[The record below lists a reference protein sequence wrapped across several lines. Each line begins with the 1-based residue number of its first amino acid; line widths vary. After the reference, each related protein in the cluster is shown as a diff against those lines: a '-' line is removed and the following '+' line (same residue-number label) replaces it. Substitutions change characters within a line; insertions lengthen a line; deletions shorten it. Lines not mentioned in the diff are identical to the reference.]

1 LTARPRGGEAGPT
14 SLRVRRHPIDRQRP
28 SFGWSPHPLARRPR
42 RSDVPWKL
50 FKDGRQWRIGTAAD
64 VAWIANATVVG
75 KTITAAIPLVFDAYA
90 TFYAFDDPAHADS
103 VGMGEAPLI
112 ADLERAVV
120 GHLVDFSGDQPWW
133 LGYLDTGATEVVF
146 PYAPM
151 VSLYSHADYVL
162 VEAGAEQALTWRV
175 GHMRSPKYGVL
186 PDLFFPADRAWLV
199 SALWDDTWTCVG
211 GPTELIDRLR
221 LDPRIQA
228 RPVRLGEDATPPGHE
243 SL

>member
-1 LTARPRGGEAGPT
+1 
-14 SLRVRRHPIDRQRP
+14 
-28 SFGWSPHPLARRPR
+28 
-42 RSDVPWKL
+42 L

-75 KTITAAIPLVFDAYA
+75 KTITAAIPPVFEAYA

-103 VGMGEAPLI
+103 VGMGEASLV

-120 GHLVDFSGDQPWW
+120 GHLVEISRDQPWW
-133 LGYLDTGATEVVF
+133 LGYLDTGATDVVF

-175 GHMRSPKYGVL
+175 GHMRSPEYGVL

-221 LDPRIQA
+221 LDRRIQA
-228 RPVRLGEDATPPGHE
+228 RPVRLGEDATPPGHG